1 MDHES
6 EVIRHQME
14 ETRTALTD
22 KLELLEQ
29 QVVETV
35 EGASTAVAETVE
47 SVKEVVQETVQTV
60 KDSVQESVEAV
71 KHALDLKGQVD
82 RRPWTMLAGA
92 TALGFL
98 GGYLLRGRRAG
109 RVGEKAT
116 EPAGRAPR
124 AASHQGVPESHHSG
138 GSNAARNGIG
148 SATAGPGLLA
158 NLGDTFQAE
167 ISQLKG
173 LAVAT
178 LLGIVRDLVTQSVPE
193 PMERQVED
201 VMNGITVKLGGQ
213 PIHGRLLREGSGRER
228 VGKLG
233 SQEDPEGRE
242 RSDPHTFS
250 PGVLKRA

>member
-1 MDHES
+1 
-6 EVIRHQME
+6 ME

-35 EGASTAVAETVE
+35 EGASTAVAETV
-47 SVKEVVQETVQTV
+47 QTV

-71 KHALDLKGQVD
+71 KNALDLKGQVD
-82 RRPWTMLAGA
+82 RRPWTLLAGA

-98 GGYLLRGRRAG
+98 GGYLLRGKRAG
-109 RVGEKAT
+109 RAGEQAT
-116 EPAGRAPR
+116 ASAGRVPR
-124 AASHQGVPESHHSG
+124 AVSHQGVPENYHSS
-138 GSNAARNGIG
+138 GSNAAQNGIG
-148 SATAGPGLLA
+148 AAPTSASAGPTLFA
-158 NLGDTFQAE
+158 HLGDTFHAE

-178 LLGIVRDLVTQSVPE
+178 LLGIVRDLVTQAVPE

-213 PIHGRLLREGSGRER
+213 PIRGRLLPEGSRREWF
-228 VGKLG
+228 GKLG
-233 SQEDPEGRE
+233 SQKDHEGRE
-242 RSDPHTFS
+242 RCDPPTFS